1 MVGFCA
7 CAIGQMLCW
16 LWLGLAGS
24 FLTVLLVLRVPR
36 LKAPTGSASFGFP
49 ICFQDL
55 LRYGKT
61 KGGCGERPAWLKTFD
76 VPKRWF
82 YHFYILSVLWN
93 GFLLQSLIQSLFL
106 SWPFTIWLQ
115 NLLDILDGTWQNQNM
130 DAHITGHDSETMSA
144 LLVCLFIWLNSCRRL
159 WECLYISV
167 FSGGAIHIVQYCF
180 GHCYYVLLGL
190 TVMCQVPT
198 EVREGK
204 GSRLTISWY
213 HILGLLMFI
222 WASVHQHR
230 CHVILANLRKTK
242 SGKVVNMDHRIPFGD
257 WFEMVSCPHYFAEL
271 LIYISMAVTFGLKN
285 FSWWLVVMYVFFNQA
300 VSAVLCHE
308 YYQSNFKHYPT
319 CRKAY
324 IPFLF

>member
-130 DAHITGHDSETMSA
+130 DAHITGH
-144 LLVCLFIWLNSCRRL
+144 
-159 WECLYISV
+159 
-167 FSGGAIHIVQYCF
+167 
-180 GHCYYVLLGL
+180 
-190 TVMCQVPT
+190 
-198 EVREGK
+198 GK